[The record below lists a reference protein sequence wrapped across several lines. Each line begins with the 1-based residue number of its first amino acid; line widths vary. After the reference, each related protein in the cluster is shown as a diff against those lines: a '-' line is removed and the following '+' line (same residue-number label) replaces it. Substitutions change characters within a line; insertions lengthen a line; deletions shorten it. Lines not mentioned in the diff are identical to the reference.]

1 MKISHATSPLAW
13 NNKWPKSP
21 ITAHFRER
29 LSVFWLEEWRVSK
42 WGNGFRHMQH
52 SYHIVQTLITS
63 DVWDIVTFWQLHLH
77 LVMGSTEMGLGLGAV
92 FYSWPQV
99 KFIFLNSFLY
109 DAASRNQVYFGHILL
124 INEYFS
130 ITYSSPGA
138 CFSFLKQI
146 AHQRLHQSCRCVKE
160 PRMQFGIRLSHSKR
174 CFKNI
179 SLHLII
185 FPLFQGEPIIHNIN
199 TFT

>member
-1 MKISHATSPLAW
+1 MREWFQTHAAFISYCSDINYKRCLRYCDFLTATSPLGD
-13 NNKWPKSP
+13 
-21 ITAHFRER
+21 
-29 LSVFWLEEWRVSK
+29 
-42 WGNGFRHMQH
+42 GNYRNGAGFGCCFLPL
-52 SYHIVQTLITS
+52 TTS
-63 DVWDIVTFWQLHLH
+63 EVN
-77 LVMGSTEMGLGLGAV
+77 
-92 FYSWPQV
+92 
-99 KFIFLNSFLY
+99 LNSFLY